1 MEHRKIEALLEQVR
15 EGSVPVREA
24 ADKLRFGPVMDLGFA
39 SLDGHR
45 RIRCGFPEVVF
56 CEGKTPE
63 QVATILDRL
72 REHETFVLATRVND
86 EQFDLLASRFA
97 DVHVDRPAKIA
108 WLGELPAASG
118 GLVAVV
124 TAGTSDLPVAREAE
138 LTARALGCDAKLI
151 VDVGVA
157 GLERILGRLA
167 EIGQADVVVVVAG
180 MEGALASVVGGLV
193 DVPVIAVPT
202 SVGYGA
208 NFHGVSALLCM
219 LTSCAANVA
228 VVNIDSG
235 FCGGF
240 VAGLI
245 ARQSAKRD

>member
-1 MEHRKIEALLEQVR
+1 MEHRQIESLLEQVR
-15 EGSVPVREA
+15 QGSVSVREA

-63 QVATILDRL
+63 QVAAILTRL
-72 REHETFVLATRVND
+72 GEQETFVLTTRVND
-86 EQFDLLASRFA
+86 EQFDVLSSRFA
-97 DVHVDRPAKIA
+97 NLHVDRPARMA
-108 WLGELPAASG
+108 WLGELPTPTG

-124 TAGTSDLPVAREAE
+124 TAGTSDLAVAREAE
-138 LTARALGCDAKLI
+138 LTARGLGCETKLI

-157 GLERILGRLA
+157 GIGRLLA
-167 EIGQADVVVVVAG
+167 RLGEIGQAQAVVVVAG
-180 MEGALASVVGGLV
+180 MEGALPSVVGGLV
-193 DVPVIAVPT
+193 DVPVIAIPT

-208 NFHGVSALLCM
+208 NFQGVSALLCM
-219 LTSCAANVA
+219 LTSCASNVA

-245 ARQSAKRD
+245 ARQSVQRD